1 VSTTRVPFD
10 TTLPFV
16 VACQELACG
25 PQKLVRGEPFAWRE
39 LGLTEMDLGQLWVA
53 GQVDCVVVD
62 PTEAQA
68 RPSRRPA
75 PRGSSWAS
83 APTAS
88 QRGS

>member
-25 PQKLVRGEPFAWRE
+25 PQKLVRGEPLAWRE

-53 GQVDCVVVD
+53 GQVNCVVPEPSPPKSK
-62 PTEAQA
+62 PTK
-68 RPSRRPA
+68 PA
-75 PRGSSWAS
+75 PRAS
-83 APTAS
+83 
-88 QRGS
+88 R